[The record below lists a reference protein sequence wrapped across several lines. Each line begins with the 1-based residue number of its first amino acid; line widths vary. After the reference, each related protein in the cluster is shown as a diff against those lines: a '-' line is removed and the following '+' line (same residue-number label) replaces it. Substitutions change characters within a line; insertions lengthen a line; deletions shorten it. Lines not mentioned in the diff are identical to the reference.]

1 MSQYFP
7 KPYEPFEEDIIVKVD
22 WSNYATKTDLKKAI
36 GIDTSK
42 LAAKSDFASL
52 KAEVEKIDIDN
63 LKPFP
68 IDLSK
73 LSNIVNNNI
82 VKKTLHSKL
91 VANVNNNDTSVFVL
105 NIKYNADKSDLE
117 KK

>member
-42 LAAKSDFASL
+42 LEAKSDFASL

-82 VKKTLHSKL
+82 VKKTLYSKL
-91 VANVNNNDTSVFVL
+91 VANVNNNDTSGFVL

>member
-22 WSNYATKTDLKKAI
+22 WSNYATKTDLKKAT

-42 LAAKSDFASL
+42 LAAKSDLASL

-82 VKKTLHSKL
+82 VKKTLHNKL
-91 VANVNNNDTSVFVL
+91 VANVNNTDTSGFVL
-105 NIKYNADKSDLE
+105 NIKYNLFNKNRL
-117 KK
+117 